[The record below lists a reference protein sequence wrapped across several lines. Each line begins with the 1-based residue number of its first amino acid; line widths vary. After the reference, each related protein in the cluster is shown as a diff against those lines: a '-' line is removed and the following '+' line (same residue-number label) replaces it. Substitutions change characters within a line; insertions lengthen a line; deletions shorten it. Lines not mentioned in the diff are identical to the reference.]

1 MILANMETQ
10 FSHHAIDYGYQ
21 VNTIHCEKGHEVVHN
36 VSVDPGACVHM
47 CICGLH
53 TYMGVFMCAH
63 CR

>member
-36 VSVDPGACVHM
+36 VSVDPGACTCVYVA
-47 CICGLH
+47 CAYLH
-53 TYMGVFMCAH
+53 GCVYVCTL
-63 CR
+63 